1 MIYREFNT
9 LTSSAGA
16 IFSDCEQYRY
26 QLWREW
32 DDRLP
37 SICFLMLNPST
48 ADEQANDP
56 TIARCETRAVEMKY
70 GRLDVVNLFPWR
82 ATDPDQLSQ
91 AVDPIGPVNKA
102 DGAIVDAVDCAS
114 IVICAWGAHTAA
126 DTRAADVLRM
136 LQITGMTGKLYHL
149 GLNQDGSPK
158 HPLYIA
164 MKTKPKR
171 FEL

>member
-1 MIYREFNT
+1 MKHCEHKT
-9 LTSSAGA
+9 LTGSTGA

-26 QLWREW
+26 RLWREW

-48 ADEQANDP
+48 ADEQTNDP
-56 TIARCETRAVEMKY
+56 TITRCETRAVEMKY

-82 ATDPDQLSQ
+82 ATDPDQLLQTS
-91 AVDPIGPVNKA
+91 DPIGPINKA
-102 DGAIVDAVDCAS
+102 NGAIMDAVDRAS
-114 IVICAWGAHTAA
+114 IVICAWGAHPSAGA
-126 DTRAADVLRM
+126 RATDVLRIF
-136 LQITGMTGKLYHL
+136 QITGMGGKLYHL

-164 MKTKPKR
+164 MKMKPKR